1 MVRFQGSAN
10 LLWLSPEE
18 TIVQHRRTRGW
29 SIEMALTVAL
39 FLVVQAFFSGLS
51 IGARADTFASAG
63 DILCLGGRSL
73 SAETPSSP
81 PNRDHLADCCALG
94 CPMLGGLP
102 APQAAAAAV
111 PRVLAGLAV
120 GASLEAHQ
128 PGRFELSPLHSRA
141 PPEA

>member
-1 MVRFQGSAN
+1 MR
-10 LLWLSPEE
+10 
-18 TIVQHRRTRGW
+18 HRRSRGW
-29 SIEMALTVAL
+29 SVEVALTVAL

-51 IGARADTFASAG
+51 IGARADTLGSAG
-63 DILCLGGRSL
+63 EVLCLGSRSL

-81 PNRDHLADCCALG
+81 SDRDHLADCCTLG

-102 APQAAAAAV
+102 APQAAAASV
-111 PRVLAGLAV
+111 PPVLAGLAAR
-120 GASLEAHQ
+120 ASHEAHQ